1 MSSSVATRRYAQ
13 AIFAI
18 GEALG
23 AEKREQIGKDLDT
36 LKGYLDASP
45 ELSSFFANPIFS
57 VEEKQK
63 VINSLIVAGK
73 IEETVKNFCFLLLE
87 KGRLPNLG
95 AIASAYRTMLD
106 QLEGLVRSELITAV
120 ELSKDRQDKIKSQL
134 ESQTG
139 KKLAME
145 FSVDQSIIG
154 GIILKVDDK
163 ALDGSLRAQINIL
176 KDNIKRGE

>member
-1 MSSSVATRRYAQ
+1 
-13 AIFAI
+13 
-18 GEALG
+18 
-23 AEKREQIGKDLDT
+23 
-36 LKGYLDASP
+36 
-45 ELSSFFANPIFS
+45 
-57 VEEKQK
+57 
-63 VINSLIVAGK
+63 
-73 IEETVKNFCFLLLE
+73 
-87 KGRLPNLG
+87 
-95 AIASAYRTMLD
+95 MLD
-106 QLEGLVRSELITAV
+106 QLEGLVRSELVTAV
-120 ELSKDRQDKIKSQL
+120 ELSKERQDKIKSQL

>member
-1 MSSSVATRRYAQ
+1 M
-13 AIFAI
+13 
-18 GEALG
+18 
-23 AEKREQIGKDLDT
+23 
-36 LKGYLDASP
+36 
-45 ELSSFFANPIFS
+45 
-57 VEEKQK
+57 
-63 VINSLIVAGK
+63 
-73 IEETVKNFCFLLLE
+73 
-87 KGRLPNLG
+87 
-95 AIASAYRTMLD
+95 
-106 QLEGLVRSELITAV
+106 RSELVTAV
-120 ELSKDRQDKIKSQL
+120 ELSKERQDKIKSQL

>member
-1 MSSSVATRRYAQ
+1 MV
-13 AIFAI
+13 
-18 GEALG
+18 G
-23 AEKREQIGKDLDT
+23 
-36 LKGYLDASP
+36 
-45 ELSSFFANPIFS
+45 
-57 VEEKQK
+57 
-63 VINSLIVAGK
+63 
-73 IEETVKNFCFLLLE
+73 
-87 KGRLPNLG
+87 
-95 AIASAYRTMLD
+95 IASAYRAMLD
-106 QLEGLVRSELITAV
+106 QLEGLVRSELVTAV
-120 ELSKDRQDKIKSQL
+120 ELSKERQEKIKSQL

>member
-1 MSSSVATRRYAQ
+1 MSNNVATRRYAQ

-18 GEALG
+18 GKALG
-23 AEKREQIGKDLDT
+23 IEKREQIGKDLDT

-57 VEEKQK
+57 GGEKQK
-63 VINSLIVAGK
+63 VISSLIAFGN
-73 IEETVKNFCFLLLE
+73 IEETVKNFCLLLLE
-87 KGRLPNLG
+87 KGRLPNLVG
-95 AIASAYRTMLD
+95 IASAYRAMLD
-106 QLEGLVRSELITAV
+106 QLEGLVRSELVTAV
-120 ELSKDRQDKIKSQL
+120 VLSKERQDNIKSKL

-145 FSVDQSIIG
+145 FSVDPSIIG
-154 GIILKVDDK
+154 GLILKVDDK